1 VLVRADGTSERLPS
15 TGLPLGA
22 GWGNSWDE
30 GTVRMRPGDAL
41 VSVSD
46 GVLDAFDGTLESLD
60 AVEALVR
67 GAGDSAGIVRA
78 ISDAVAGQAPDDVS
92 VLALRR
98 VETPR
103 LEAL

>member
-1 VLVRADGTSERLPS
+1 
-15 TGLPLGA
+15 
-22 GWGNSWDE
+22 
-30 GTVRMRPGDAL
+30 MRPGDAL

-46 GVLDAFDGTLESLD
+46 GVLDAFDGTLESLQ

-98 VETPR
+98 VDVPR
-103 LEAL
+103 LDPA